1 MAPNQPEQGGFDNPA
16 TVEANGVVQYKQD
29 KKDGSNK
36 KPGCGERI
44 TNKINRVLE
53 NYFAG

>member
-1 MAPNQPEQGGFDNPA
+1 MAPNQPEQNGFDNPA
-16 TVEANGVVQYKQD
+16 TVEANGVVQHEQGG
-29 KKDGSNK
+29 KDGTNK

>member
-16 TVEANGVVQYKQD
+16 TVEANGVVQNKQD
-29 KKDGSNK
+29 GKDGSNK

>member
-1 MAPNQPEQGGFDNPA
+1 MTPYQPEQKGFDNPA
-16 TVEANGVVQYKQD
+16 TVEANGVVQHEQGR
-29 KKDGSNK
+29 KDRTYK

-53 NYFAG
+53 NCFAG

>member
-1 MAPNQPEQGGFDNPA
+1 MAPNQPEQKGFDNPV
-16 TVEANGVVQYKQD
+16 TVEANGVVQHEQGGN
-29 KKDGSNK
+29 DGTNK

>member
-1 MAPNQPEQGGFDNPA
+1 MAPYQLEQKDFGNPT
-16 TVEANGVVQYKQD
+16 TVEANGVVQHEQGR
-29 KKDGSNK
+29 KDRTNK

-44 TNKINRVLE
+44 TNKINRFLE

>member
-16 TVEANGVVQYKQD
+16 TVEVNDVAQYEQGGI
-29 KKDGSNK
+29 DGTNK

-53 NYFAG
+53 SYFAG